1 MPGLVRDPTKERVS
15 DGDYLAVSANF
26 SLPLPDACFGFS
38 TPLAGP
44 DAGGSSLK
52 RSHRDGR
59 KEMRLRM
66 EKSLR
71 QGTELRNLGDL
82 ETSSHP
88 TSV

>member
-1 MPGLVRDPTKERVS
+1 MPGLVRDPRKERVS

-52 RSHRDGR
+52 RSHRDGGV
-59 KEMRLRM
+59 KKGNEVAYG
-66 EKSLR
+66 EKSPSR
-71 QGTELRNLGDL
+71 NRTEKLGR
-82 ETSSHP
+82 P
-88 TSV
+88 